1 MRKDRDKDVKEVVIA
16 AGARTP
22 IGSFG
27 GSLANV
33 PLVEFTAVAMR
44 AALERAG
51 VSGSEVDE
59 VVMGQV
65 FQAGFRAN
73 PARQAALRAGI
84 NVAAPAS
91 VINQQ
96 CSSGSR
102 AVQIGAD
109 QIRLG
114 RAQIVVAGGMEA
126 MSQVPFVALGHRSGK
141 KLGHDTLYDGLLWD
155 GLIDPTVDAH
165 MGVTAETVAGQYG
178 IGRAAGDEVA
188 LTSQQ
193 RAAAAQQ
200 AGRFTDEIVAVP
212 VPGRRRGETVM
223 FSADEHLRPDTDLDA
238 LARLS
243 PVFTADGVCTAGNSS
258 GINDG
263 AVALVLMD
271 ADTARQRQAPVLAHL
286 RAAVS
291 VSVAPEVMGIGPV
304 PAIHAL
310 LEQTGLSADDID
322 LYEINEAFAVQAQAC
337 VQELGLPA
345 DRVNVNGGAIALGH
359 PVGAT
364 GARLILTLAHEL
376 RRRGLKRGIAS
387 QCAGGGP
394 AMATLIE
401 L

>member
-1 MRKDRDKDVKEVVIA
+1 MKEVVIA

-22 IGSFG
+22 FGTFG
-27 GSLANV
+27 GSLSKV
-33 PLVEFTAVAMR
+33 PLVEFTAVAMKE
-44 AALERAG
+44 AMARAG
-51 VSGSEVDE
+51 VDGADVDE

-84 NVAAPAS
+84 KVEAPAC

-114 RAQIVVAGGMEA
+114 RARIVVAGGMEA
-126 MSQVPFVALGHRSGK
+126 MSQVPYLSVTHRYGQ
-141 KLGHDTLYDGLLWD
+141 KLGHDQLYDGLLWD
-155 GLIDPTVDAH
+155 GLIDPMVNGH
-165 MGVTAETVAGQYG
+165 MGVTAENVARQYG
-178 IGRAAGDEVA
+178 IGREAGDELA

-193 RAAAAQQ
+193 LSAAARS
-200 AGRFTDEIVAVP
+200 AGKFAEEIVPVQ
-212 VPGRRRGETVM
+212 VPGRRRGQTTL
-223 FSADEHLRPDTDLDA
+223 FSEDEHLRPDTDLAA
-238 LARLS
+238 LGRLK
-243 PVFTADGVCTAGNSS
+243 PVFTEGGVCTAGNSS

-271 ADTARQRQAPVLAHL
+271 AETAQERGVEPLARL

-304 PAIHAL
+304 PAIQVL
-310 LEQTGLSADDID
+310 LQQEGLSLDDID
-322 LYEINEAFAVQAQAC
+322 LFEINEAFAVQALAC
-337 VQELGLPA
+337 TQQLGLPA
-345 DRVNVNGGAIALGH
+345 ERVNVNGGAIAIGH

-364 GARLILTLAHEL
+364 GARLLLTLALEL

-401 L
+401 V